1 MRGALREHVSCGGS
15 NIFMIEI
22 KGIRKSYGKHKVLAG
37 VDFTVEPG
45 EIVGILGE
53 NGSGKSTLLTILAG
67 LQRPDGGF
75 FNIDGKDLL
84 KNTRL
89 RNDLVAYVPQE
100 TPLIAELTAWDNL
113 KMWYKT
119 DRLKKELDNGFLK
132 MLGIDQFLKVPVN
145 QMSGGMKKRLTIGC
159 AINSNPKLMLLDE
172 PTAALDLV
180 CKEKI
185 YNYFQQFRNQ
195 GGSLIIAT
203 HEVQEIELC
212 DKCFIIKDGKLV
224 PYKYDGDIPHL
235 IGRL

>member
-1 MRGALREHVSCGGS
+1 MSKRISGKGET
-15 NIFMIEI
+15 MIEVKHI
-22 KGIRKSYGKHKVLAG
+22 NKNYGKHKVLQG

-45 EIVGILGE
+45 QIVGILGE

-67 LQRPDGGF
+67 LQKANSGF
-75 FNIDGKDLL
+75 FNMDGKNLI
-84 KNTRL
+84 KNTKL

-100 TPLIAELTAWDNL
+100 TPLITELTAWDNL
-113 KMWYKT
+113 RMWYSSDK
-119 DRLKKELDNGFLK
+119 LKKELKDGFLA
-132 MLGIDQFLKVPVN
+132 MLGIDQFIKVPVN

-159 AINSNPKLMLLDE
+159 AINSNPKLLLLDE

-180 CKEKI
+180 CKERI
-185 YNYFQQFRNQ
+185 YTYFEQFKRQ
-195 GGSLIIAT
+195 GGSMIIAT

-212 DKCFIIKDGKLV
+212 DKCYILKDGKLD

>member
-1 MRGALREHVSCGGS
+1 
-15 NIFMIEI
+15 MIEI
-22 KGIRKSYGKHKVLAG
+22 KNIKKSYGKHNVLAG
-37 VDFTVEPG
+37 VDFIVEPG

-67 LQRPDGGF
+67 LQHPDAGF

-100 TPLIAELTAWDNL
+100 TPLIVELTAWDNL

>member
-1 MRGALREHVSCGGS
+1 
-15 NIFMIEI
+15 MIEI
-22 KGIRKSYGKHKVLAG
+22 KNVKKKYGKHTVLAG
-37 VDFTVEPG
+37 IDFTVEPG

-67 LQRPDGGF
+67 LQKPNSGF

-84 KNTRL
+84 KNTKL
-89 RNDLVAYVPQE
+89 RNELVAYVPQE
-100 TPLIAELTAWDNL
+100 TPLITELNAWDNL
-113 KMWYKT
+113 RMWYKP
-119 DRLKKELDNGFLK
+119 DKLKKELQDGFLA
-132 MLGIDQFLKVPVN
+132 MLGIDQFIKVPVN

-180 CKEKI
+180 CKERI
-185 YNYFQQFRNQ
+185 YTYFEQFKRQ

-212 DKCFIIKDGKLV
+212 DKCFILKEGKLV

>member
-1 MRGALREHVSCGGS
+1 
-15 NIFMIEI
+15 MIEI
-22 KGIRKSYGKHKVLAG
+22 KNIKKRYGRHSVLNGI
-37 VDFTVEPG
+37 DFTVEPG

-67 LQRPDGGF
+67 LQRPDVGF

-84 KNTRL
+84 KSTKL
-89 RNDLVAYVPQE
+89 RNEVVAYVPQE
-100 TPLIAELTAWDNL
+100 TPLISELSAWDNL
-113 KMWYKT
+113 RMWYPSDK
-119 DRLKKELDNGFLK
+119 LKKELKDGFLA

-180 CKEKI
+180 CKERI
-185 YNYFQQFRNQ
+185 YTYFEQYKKR

-203 HEVQEIELC
+203 HEIQEIGLC
-212 DKCFIIKDGKLV
+212 DKCFILKEGKLV

>member
-1 MRGALREHVSCGGS
+1 
-15 NIFMIEI
+15 MIEI
-22 KGIRKSYGKHKVLAG
+22 KNVKKKYGKHTVLSG

-67 LQRPDGGF
+67 LQKPNSGF

-84 KNTRL
+84 KNTKL

-100 TPLIAELTAWDNL
+100 TPLITELTAWDNL
-113 KMWYKT
+113 RMWYKP
-119 DRLKKELDNGFLK
+119 DKLKKELQDGFLA
-132 MLGIDQFLKVPVN
+132 MLGIDQFIKVPVN

-159 AINSNPKLMLLDE
+159 AIDSNPKLMLLDE

-180 CKEKI
+180 CKERI
-185 YNYFQQFRNQ
+185 YTYFEQFKRQ

-212 DKCFIIKDGKLV
+212 DKCFILKEGKLV

>member
-1 MRGALREHVSCGGS
+1 
-15 NIFMIEI
+15 MIEI
-22 KGIRKSYGKHKVLAG
+22 KGIRKSYGKHKVLDG

-100 TPLIAELTAWDNL
+100 TPLIAELTAMDNL

-132 MLGIDQFLKVPVN
+132 LLGIDQFLKVPVN

-224 PYKYDGDIPHL
+224 PYRYDGDIPHL

>member
-1 MRGALREHVSCGGS
+1 
-15 NIFMIEI
+15 MIEI
-22 KGIRKSYGKHKVLAG
+22 KNVKKKYKRHHVLNG
-37 VDFTVEPG
+37 VDFSVSPG

-84 KNTRL
+84 KNTKL
-89 RNDLVAYVPQE
+89 RNELVSYVPQE
-100 TPLIAELTAWDNL
+100 SPLISELTAWDNL
-113 KMWYKT
+113 RMWYSKEK
-119 DRLKKELDNGFLK
+119 LQKELEGGFLA
-132 MLGIDQFLKVPVN
+132 MLGINQFIKVPVN

-159 AINSNPKLMLLDE
+159 AINSNPKLLLLDE

-180 CKEKI
+180 CRERI
-185 YNYFQQFRNQ
+185 YTYFEQFKRR
-195 GGSLIIAT
+195 GGSMIIAT

-212 DKCFIIKDGKLV
+212 DKCFILKDGVLV

>member
-1 MRGALREHVSCGGS
+1 
-15 NIFMIEI
+15 MIEI
-22 KGIRKSYGKHKVLAG
+22 KNVKKKYGKHTVLSG

-67 LQRPDGGF
+67 LQKPNSGF

-84 KNTRL
+84 KNTKL
-89 RNDLVAYVPQE
+89 RNELVAYVPQE
-100 TPLIAELTAWDNL
+100 TPLITELTAWDNL
-113 KMWYKT
+113 RMWYKP
-119 DRLKKELDNGFLK
+119 DRLKKELQDGFLA
-132 MLGIDQFLKVPVN
+132 MLGIDQFIKVPVN

-159 AINSNPKLMLLDE
+159 AINSRPKLMLLDE

-180 CKEKI
+180 CKERI
-185 YNYFQQFRNQ
+185 YTYFEQFKRQ

-212 DKCFIIKDGKLV
+212 DKCFILKEGKLV

>member
-1 MRGALREHVSCGGS
+1 
-15 NIFMIEI
+15 MIEI
-22 KGIRKSYGKHKVLAG
+22 KGIRKSYGKHSVLAG

-67 LQRPDGGF
+67 LQKPNAGF

-84 KNTRL
+84 KNTKL

-100 TPLIAELTAWDNL
+100 TPLISELTAWDNL

-132 MLGIDQFLKVPVN
+132 MLGIDQFLKVPVS

-185 YNYFQQFRNQ
+185 YNYFQQLRNQ

-224 PYKYDGDIPHL
+224 PYRYDGDIPHL